1 MSKELERIYKE
12 FFNDWDLQVSN
23 LDNQD
28 VNDQNNEMFNRIIN
42 SSLYITSSMKD
53 KIINAFKDDTKKMY
67 NELSKLEKKEEYKML
82 LNINKF
88 ALKLQSDYNRM
99 NVLKCRR
106 TKENLYL
113 KGLIAK
119 QKIKK

>member
-119 QKIKK
+119 EKINN